1 LVNLCFPWFIDIQ
14 PISPNIGG
22 KIVTKSVL
30 VTNRLFEE
38 VLNPLQNRFEVQVF
52 QQDEPMPRELFK
64 QKVGDKTGL
73 VAMSVDRVDKEI
85 FDIAKSLKVVST
97 VSVGV
102 DHIDIQTATKRG
114 IMITNTPGVLTETT
128 ADLAFALMMA
138 VARRIGEAERYIRSG
153 KWKIPI
159 YRRLL
164 GTDVHGKTLG
174 IIGFGRTG
182 KAVAKRAG
190 GLGMKILYY
199 DIARA
204 DKAMESDLN
213 ARFVPLDE
221 LLSTADFVSLH
232 VPLEKSTEK
241 LMDQKNLQ
249 LMKHSA
255 FLINTSRGKV
265 IDEKALIRALRD
277 KKIAAAALDVFE
289 REPHLPRELI
299 ERENIVLTPH
309 IGSASYETRKKM
321 AELAVEN
328 CALALEGK
336 KPPCL
341 LNPEVLKGKSDKIS

>member
-1 LVNLCFPWFIDIQ
+1 M
-14 PISPNIGG
+14 
-22 KIVTKSVL
+22 TKSVL

-38 VLNPLQNRFEVQVF
+38 VLSPLLNRFEVEVF

-64 QKVGDKTGL
+64 QKVEDKTGL
-73 VAMSVDRVDKEI
+73 IAMSVDSVDREI

-102 DHIDIQTATKRG
+102 DHIDIEAATKRG

-128 ADLAFALMMA
+128 ADLAFTLIMA

-174 IIGFGRTG
+174 IIGFGRIG
-182 KAVAKRAG
+182 RAVAKRAG
-190 GLGMKILYY
+190 GFRMKIVYY
-199 DIARA
+199 DFVKADRA
-204 DKAMESDLN
+204 EESDLN
-213 ARFVPLDE
+213 ASFMPLDE

-232 VPLEKSTEK
+232 VPLDKSTEK
-241 LMDQKNLQ
+241 FIDQRKLA

-255 FLINTSRGKV
+255 FLINTSRGKIV
-265 IDEKALIRALRD
+265 DERALIRALKD
-277 KKIAAAALDVFE
+277 KKITGAALDVFE
-289 REPHLPRELI
+289 REPQLPHELI
-299 ERENIVLTPH
+299 EMENVVLTPH

-328 CALALEGK
+328 CTLALEGK
-336 KPPCL
+336 KPPHL
-341 LNPEVLKGKSDKIS
+341 LNPEVLK